1 MGMMNKVRFS
11 RQQWT
16 AFEVGVLSQRRVE
29 SIAIPFA
36 GSAKLD
42 WNLKL
47 FGRRVLDNDICQWAW
62 WTAKARVENNGEQL
76 SYQDADTL
84 LAEHAT
90 TPIEG
95 LQEWFDEEDALTLCR
110 IRQNIENLKSEAR
123 RALAMFAGILTG
135 DYALSFNS
143 STRHLRRPLT
153 IVFREMLPTVNRIID
168 NQKLN
173 HSSNLEA
180 VDFIIRTRADLL
192 YINLPLPGRM
202 EEFLTGR
209 EYWREV
215 WVRGGKGADEALRKA
230 VRNSLSGNICSKE
243 RYLQALTDLL
253 EHSKHIPN
261 WAIGFQEGELL
272 TFEDIKQL
280 VRNYRRIETS
290 YFKDFSETLTGG
302 KACITIA
309 SDNKES

>member
-1 MGMMNKVRFS
+1 MITRVK

-36 GSAKLD
+36 GSAQLD

-47 FGRRVLDNDICQWAW
+47 FGRRILDNDICQWGW
-62 WTAKARVENNGEQL
+62 WIARARVENNSEQL
-76 SYQDADTL
+76 SYQDADIL
-84 LAEHAT
+84 LAEHSSPT
-90 TPIEG
+90 LIEE
-95 LQEWFDEEDALTLCR
+95 LLKWFDEEDAVVLCR
-110 IRQNIENLKSEAR
+110 IRENIERLRSDAR

-135 DYALSFNS
+135 DYALSFSN
-143 STRHLRRPLT
+143 STRHLRRPLGT
-153 IVFREMLPTVNRIID
+153 VFRELLPTVNRIID

-173 HSSNLEA
+173 CSSNLES

-192 YINLPLPGRM
+192 YINLPSLGGM
-202 EEFLTGR
+202 EEFLTGQQ
-209 EYWREV
+209 YWREV
-215 WVRGGKGADEALRKA
+215 WVRGESGACEVLRKA
-230 VRNSLSGNICSKE
+230 VCDSLSGNICSKE

-261 WAIGFQEGELL
+261 WAIGFQEGMPL

-280 VRNYRRIETS
+280 IKNYRRIETS

-309 SDNKES
+309 SEKRGA